1 MYGIKDFAKELIE
14 ASIGFVKA
22 ISTAVVIVAV
32 LSFIIFGPIAII
44 IFGFLR

>member
-1 MYGIKDFAKELIE
+1 MYSVKDFVKELIE

-22 ISTAVVIVAV
+22 ILTAVAIVAV
-32 LSFIIFGPIAII
+32 LSFIVFGPMAII